1 MLEQINISE
10 LVHILAS
17 LIGFQIFVMFNLE
30 FKACQN
36 HRRATSNSDPSFI
49 VPSVNIEAHRS
60 AIFLCSWDDSLV
72 GQLSTNIVVGFPGK
86 GTSGFWGTRLKHCS
100 TAI

>member
-36 HRRATSNSDPSFI
+36 HRRATLEN
-49 VPSVNIEAHRS
+49 R
-60 AIFLCSWDDSLV
+60 
-72 GQLSTNIVVGFPGK
+72 T
-86 GTSGFWGTRLKHCS
+86 GTPPL
-100 TAI
+100 